1 MRRNLILLAIVLLVG
16 LISAEAFFRVQA
28 SRERERIRAAMGERG
43 LCTQPSDTRRLLYT
57 YTPGQCG
64 ANSLGFRD
72 VEHSI
77 EKPKGLFRII
87 LIGDSVA
94 EGRDVPADSAFG
106 RVLEREL
113 NARDDG
119 RRYEVILLA
128 HIGYSTSQE
137 IVLLE
142 DFAFRYHPDLILW
155 SYCLNDP
162 AHPVY
167 HNANGD
173 LGRYYY
179 RPHSY
184 LLARI
189 EAFAFR
195 VKQKYR
201 GLECPTEFHSFVHC
215 AFWPE
220 VEANL
225 ERIREVTQRHRVPVV
240 FVIHPV
246 FEKDTGADGYSLRDV
261 HARLAEAASANGFDV
276 VDLLPAIQA
285 YPASELKLDN
295 PNYYDPW
302 HMNARGHRVAAE
314 AIETHIP

>member
-1 MRRNLILLAIVLLVG
+1 MRRNAIVLLVV
-16 LISAEAFFRVQA
+16 LIVCVAAAEMFLRSRAA
-28 SRERERIRAAMGERG
+28 SDRGRIRARMGERG
-43 LCTQPSDTRRLLYT
+43 LCTQPSKDRRLLYT

-64 ANSLGFRD
+64 ANSLGYRD
-72 VEHSI
+72 TEHSI
-77 EKPKGLFRII
+77 EKPEGVFRIV

-94 EGRDVPADSAFG
+94 EGRDVEADSAFG
-106 RVLEREL
+106 RVLERKL
-113 NARDDG
+113 NARGDG

-142 DFAFRYHPDLILW
+142 DTAFRYHPDLILW

-173 LGRYYY
+173 LGRYYH
-179 RPHSY
+179 RPRSY
-184 LLARI
+184 LVARA

-201 GLECPTEFHSFVHC
+201 GLECPTEFHAFVHC

-220 VEANL
+220 VEESL
-225 ERIREVTQRHRVPVV
+225 KRIGEITLNHRVPVV
-240 FVIHPV
+240 FVIHPI
-246 FEKDTGADGYSLRDV
+246 FEKDSGFEDYSLRDV
-261 HARLAEAASANGFDV
+261 HVRLAEAARANGFDV
-276 VDLLPAIQA
+276 VDLLEPFRAYAPAG
-285 YPASELKLDN
+285 LKIESAT
-295 PNYYDPW
+295 YYDPW
-302 HMNARGHRVAAE
+302 HMNGRGHRVAAT
-314 AIETHIP
+314 AIAPHIP